1 MPFEHIFL
9 KFIIAFLLGLVF
21 PPGALFVMVVFG
33 VMSCIEFLFAP
44 RVFMRSAHERTVW
57 FQTIL
62 LPRIAVITGCIPALL
77 YYSLILTQSPWRR
90 LVEFDVLHP
99 TLFSLLEYG
108 YAVGPVLVFG
118 AIGGVLSLVK
128 KEKNTLVFVS
138 WIIAW
143 AVLLLLFRIVPQ
155 QSPLRFTEMAPNVPL
170 GILTAYLF
178 YFMFKRAE
186 VGMTFFAHLSSN
198 IISPKSVS
206 GDETCVSV
214 LKKAC
219 LPARTRY
226 ISMSIKF
233 FSLVVPI
240 LLIVVGLGVMISS
253 FFWQKD
259 FVDQKVRAGWP
270 VISMNNVMVY
280 PVTGYTDAFSFIEKH
295 TEPDAVILSDFAAG
309 NYIPPY
315 TGRTVYVGHDNTVN
329 KEQKVDLVRRF
340 YQGEMRPADA
350 LVWLSQNRITHVFF
364 GPQEKESQKD
374 IASLY
379 PFLHEVYSNADVTV
393 YAVFPA
399 KPD

>member
-1 MPFEHIFL
+1 M
-9 KFIIAFLLGLVF
+9 
-21 PPGALFVMVVFG
+21 
-33 VMSCIEFLFAP
+33 
-44 RVFMRSAHERTVW
+44 
-57 FQTIL
+57 
-62 LPRIAVITGCIPALL
+62 AVITGCIPALL
-77 YYSLILTQSPWRR
+77 YYSLILTQPPWRR

-108 YAVGPVLVFG
+108 YAVGPVLLVG
-118 AIGGVLSLVK
+118 LIGGVLSLVR
-128 KEKNTLVFVS
+128 KEKSMLVFVS

-143 AVLLLLFRIVPQ
+143 AVLLLVFRIVPQ

-186 VGMTFFAHLSSN
+186 VGMNFFAHLSSN

-219 LPARTRY
+219 LPARTCF

-233 FSLVVPI
+233 FSLTAPI
-240 LLIVVGLGVMISS
+240 LIIAVGLGVMISS

-259 FVDQKVRAGWP
+259 FVDQKIRAGWP
-270 VISMNNVMVY
+270 AISMNNVMVY
-280 PVTGYTDAFSFIEKH
+280 PVTGFISALSFIEKQ
-295 TEPDAVILSDFAAG
+295 TPVGAIILSDLTAG

-315 TGRTVYVGHDNTVN
+315 TGRTVYVGHDNTLH
-329 KEQKVDLVRRF
+329 KEQKVDLVHRF
-340 YQGEMRPADA
+340 YQGEMRPAEA
-350 LVWLSQNRITHVFF
+350 EVWLSQNRISYVFF
-364 GPQEKESQKD
+364 GPQENESHKD

-379 PFLHEVYSNADVTV
+379 PFLHEVYRNMDVTI

-399 KPD
+399 NTD